1 MKRESIP
8 APAPHPELV
17 TIVDRDNRA
26 LGVVARSTMRSQRLI
41 HRASYILV
49 RNQAGELFVQ
59 KRSGSKD
66 VFPGYWDPAAGGVVQ
81 AGENYEESAQREL
94 MEELGIAAGL
104 SLLFDHFYDGP
115 ETRVWGRIYGCR
127 HEGPFSL
134 QKEEMDC
141 GRFMGLEEIFALG
154 PAEKVTPDG
163 LEILRRL
170 EQEQPAAWL
179 QR

>member
-26 LGVVARSTMRSQRLI
+26 LGVVARSTMRSQRLV

-66 VFPGYWDPAAGGVVQ
+66 VFPGYWDSAAGGVVQ

-127 HEGPFSL
+127 HEG
-134 QKEEMDC
+134 Q
-141 GRFMGLEEIFALG
+141 
-154 PAEKVTPDG
+154 
-163 LEILRRL
+163 
-170 EQEQPAAWL
+170 
-179 QR
+179 

>member
-1 MKRESIP
+1 
-8 APAPHPELV
+8 
-17 TIVDRDNRA
+17 
-26 LGVVARSTMRSQRLI
+26 
-41 HRASYILV
+41 
-49 RNQAGELFVQ
+49 
-59 KRSGSKD
+59 
-66 VFPGYWDPAAGGVVQ
+66 
-81 AGENYEESAQREL
+81 

-115 ETRVWGRIYGCR
+115 ETRVWGRIYACR

-134 QKEEMDC
+134 QKEEIDC
-141 GRFMGLEEIFALG
+141 GRFMGLEAIFALG